1 MENRP
6 AIETVVGQNIL
17 VLARQ
22 LKRVKEVEVV
32 VDCHCHCRSETL
44 TGLSDGL
51 EERNRDWVAPE
62 A

>member
-6 AIETVVGQNIL
+6 AIETMVGQNIL

-22 LKRVKEVEVV
+22 LKYVKEFEVV
-32 VDCHCHCRSETL
+32 ADCHCHCPSETL

-51 EERNRDWVAPE
+51 KERNRDWVAPE